1 MKKNLKKLSS
11 LALAFALV
19 FSLSVSAF
27 AADVSADKAKEVA
40 LAKAGVAAEDVL
52 NLRAK
57 LDYDDGLKYYEV
69 DFLVP
74 QADGSYLEYEVEV
87 GAANG
92 KVYDYDVDREGRAK
106 VKAEPKAEAKP
117 RAEAK
122 PKAEVKV
129 DNSKDVGLAEAKKA
143 ALAHFGVSEAEVKFY
158 EARKDYDDGVQ
169 VYEFG
174 FAKGYEVKYSCEVV
188 AANGLVRD
196 AEREAVR
203 GFGDKVE
210 LFFEVLLHALL
221 NRKS

>member
-27 AADVSADKAKEVA
+27 ASDVSADKAKEVA

-52 NLRAK
+52 NLRAEV
-57 LDYDDGLKYYEV
+57 DYDDGLKFYDV
-69 DFLVP
+69 SFLVP

-117 RAEAK
+117 
-122 PKAEVKV
+122 KAEVKV

-143 ALAHFGVSEAEVKFY
+143 ALAHFGVNEAEVKFY

>member
-19 FSLSVSAF
+19 FSLSASAL
-27 AADVSADKAKEVA
+27 AADLSADQAKAVA
-40 LAKAGVAAEDVL
+40 LQKAGVAAEDVL
-52 NLRAK
+52 NLRAQ
-57 LDYDDGLKYYEV
+57 LDYDDGLKFYDV
-69 DFLVP
+69 SFLVP

-92 KVYDYDVDREGRAK
+92 KVYDYDVEREGRAN
-106 VKAEPKAEAKP
+106 VKAEQPKAEAKAAP
-117 RAEAK
+117 AAV
-122 PKAEVKV
+122 KAES
-129 DNSKDVGLAEAKKA
+129 NKDVGLAEAKKA
-143 ALAHFGVSEAEVKFY
+143 ALAHFGVNEADVKFY

-210 LFFEVLLHALL
+210 LFFEVLFFALF
-221 NRKS
+221 NR

>member
-11 LALAFALV
+11 LSLVLALV

-27 AADVSADKAKEVA
+27 AADISADKAKEIA
-40 LAKAGVAAEDVL
+40 LGKAGVAAEDVL

-92 KVYDYDVDREGRAK
+92 KVYDYDVDREGRAN
-106 VKAEPKAEAKP
+106 VKAEQ
-117 RAEAK
+117 

-143 ALAHFGVSEAEVKFY
+143 ALAHFGLSEADVKFV
-158 EARKDYDDGVQ
+158 EARKDYDDGVL
-169 VYEFG
+169 VYEFE
-174 FAKGYEVKYSCEVV
+174 FAKGYEAKYSCAVV
-188 AANGLVRD
+188 AANGFVKD
-196 AEREAVR
+196 AEKDVARN
-203 GFGDKVE
+203 FFDKVE
-210 LFFEVLLHALL
+210 LFFEVLIYELL
-221 NRKS
+221 NR

>member
-11 LALAFALV
+11 LSLVLALV

-27 AADVSADKAKEVA
+27 AADISADKAKEIA
-40 LAKAGVAAEDVL
+40 LGKAGVAAEDVL

-117 RAEAK
+117 
-122 PKAEVKV
+122 KAEVKKQV
-129 DNSKDVGLAEAKKA
+129 VNGGDIGLAEAKKA
-143 ALAHFGVSEAEVKFY
+143 ALAHFGVNEAEVKFY

-188 AANGLVRD
+188 AANGLVKD
-196 AEREAVR
+196 AEREVAR
-203 GFGDKVE
+203 SFFDKVE
-210 LFFEVLLHALL
+210 LFFEVLVYALL
-221 NRKS
+221 NRNS

>member
-19 FSLSVSAF
+19 FSLSASAL
-27 AADVSADKAKEVA
+27 AADLSADQAKAVA
-40 LAKAGVAAEDVL
+40 LQKAGVAAEDVL
-52 NLRAK
+52 NLRAQ
-57 LDYDDGLKYYEV
+57 LDYDDGLKFYDV
-69 DFLVP
+69 SFLVP

-92 KVYDYDVDREGRAK
+92 KVYDYDVEREGRAN
-106 VKAEPKAEAKP
+106 VKAEQPKAEEKAAP
-117 RAEAK
+117 AAV
-122 PKAEVKV
+122 KAES
-129 DNSKDVGLAEAKKA
+129 NKDVGLAEAKKA
-143 ALAHFGVSEAEVKFY
+143 ALAHFGVNEADVKFY

-210 LFFEVLLHALL
+210 LFFEVLFFALL
-221 NRKS
+221 NR

>member
-27 AADVSADKAKEVA
+27 AADISADKAKEIA
-40 LAKAGVAAEDVL
+40 LGKAGVAAEDVL

-92 KVYDYDVDREGRAK
+92 KVYDYDVDREGRAN

-117 RAEAK
+117 
-122 PKAEVKV
+122 KAEVKKQV
-129 DNSKDVGLAEAKKA
+129 VNGGDIGLAEAKKA
-143 ALAHFGVSEAEVKFY
+143 ALAHFGLNEADVKFV
-158 EARKDYDDGVQ
+158 EAKKDYDDGVL
-169 VYEFG
+169 VYDFG

-188 AANGLVRD
+188 AANGLVKD
-196 AEREAVR
+196 AEREVAR
-203 GFGDKVE
+203 GFFDKVE
-210 LFFEVLLHALL
+210 LFFEVLVYALL

>member
-57 LDYDDGLKYYEV
+57 LDYDDGLKFYDV
-69 DFLVP
+69 SFLVP

-92 KVYDYDVDREGRAK
+92 KVYDYDVDREGKAK
-106 VKAEPKAEAKP
+106 VKAEPKAEV
-117 RAEAK
+117 
-122 PKAEVKV
+122 KAAPAAAKV

-143 ALAHFGVSEAEVKFY
+143 ALAHFGVNEAEVKFY

>member
-57 LDYDDGLKYYEV
+57 LDYDDGLKFYDV
-69 DFLVP
+69 SFLVP

-92 KVYDYDVDREGRAK
+92 KVYDYDVEREGRAK

-117 RAEAK
+117 
-122 PKAEVKV
+122 KAKV
-129 DNSKDVGLAEAKKA
+129 DSSKDVGLAEAKKA
-143 ALAHFGVSEAEVKFY
+143 ALAHFGVNEAEVKFY

-210 LFFEVLLHALL
+210 LFFDLLLHALL

>member
-11 LALAFALV
+11 LSLVLALV

-27 AADVSADKAKEVA
+27 AADISADRAKEIA
-40 LAKAGVAAEDVL
+40 LGKAGVAAEDVL

-92 KVYDYDVDREGRAK
+92 KVYDYDVDREGRAN

-117 RAEAK
+117 
-122 PKAEVKV
+122 KAEVKKQV
-129 DNSKDVGLAEAKKA
+129 VNGGDIGLAEAKKA
-143 ALAHFGVSEAEVKFY
+143 ALAHFGLNEADVKFV
-158 EARKDYDDGVQ
+158 EAKKDYDDGVL
-169 VYEFG
+169 VYDLA

-188 AANGLVRD
+188 AANGLVKD
-196 AEREAVR
+196 AEREVAR
-203 GFGDKVE
+203 SFFDKVE
-210 LFFEVLLHALL
+210 LFFEVLVYALL

>member
-19 FSLSVSAF
+19 FSLSASAL
-27 AADVSADKAKEVA
+27 AADLSADQAKAVA
-40 LAKAGVAAEDVL
+40 LQKAGVAAEDVL
-52 NLRAK
+52 NLRAQ
-57 LDYDDGLKYYEV
+57 LDYDDGLKFYDV
-69 DFLVP
+69 SFLVP

-92 KVYDYDVDREGRAK
+92 KVYDYDVEREGRAN
-106 VKAEPKAEAKP
+106 VKAEQPKAEAKAAP
-117 RAEAK
+117 AAV
-122 PKAEVKV
+122 KAESK
-129 DNSKDVGLAEAKKA
+129 KDVGLAEAKKA
-143 ALAHFGVSEAEVKFY
+143 ALAHFGVNEAEVKFY

-210 LFFEVLLHALL
+210 LFFEVLFFALL
-221 NRKS
+221 NR

>member
-19 FSLSVSAF
+19 FSLSASAL
-27 AADVSADKAKEVA
+27 AADLSADQAKAVA
-40 LAKAGVAAEDVL
+40 LQKAGVAAEDVL

-57 LDYDDGLKYYEV
+57 LDYDDGLKFYDV
-69 DFLVP
+69 SFLVP

-92 KVYDYDVDREGRAK
+92 KVYDYDVEREGRAN
-106 VKAEPKAEAKP
+106 VKAEQPKAEEKAAP
-117 RAEAK
+117 AAV
-122 PKAEVKV
+122 KAES
-129 DNSKDVGLAEAKKA
+129 NKDVGLAEAKKA
-143 ALAHFGVSEAEVKFY
+143 ALAHFGVNEADVKFY

-196 AEREAVR
+196 AEKEAVR

-210 LFFEVLLHALL
+210 LFFEVLFFALL
-221 NRKS
+221 NR

>member
-11 LALAFALV
+11 LSLVLALV

-27 AADVSADKAKEVA
+27 AADISADRAKEIA
-40 LAKAGVAAEDVL
+40 LGKAGVAAEDVL

-117 RAEAK
+117 
-122 PKAEVKV
+122 KAEVKKQV
-129 DNSKDVGLAEAKKA
+129 VNGGDIGLAEAKKA
-143 ALAHFGVSEAEVKFY
+143 ALAHFGLNEADVKFV
-158 EARKDYDDGVQ
+158 EAKKDYDDGVL
-169 VYEFG
+169 VYDLG

-188 AANGLVRD
+188 AANGLVKD
-196 AEREAVR
+196 AEKEAVR
-203 GFGDKVE
+203 GFDVIE
-210 LFFEVLLHALL
+210 LFFEILFFSLFK
-221 NRKS
+221 R

>member
-27 AADVSADKAKEVA
+27 ASDVSADKAKEVA

-57 LDYDDGLKYYEV
+57 LDYDDGLKFYDV
-69 DFLVP
+69 SFLVP

-92 KVYDYDVDREGRAK
+92 KVYDYDVEREGRAK
-106 VKAEPKAEAKP
+106 VKAEPK
-117 RAEAK
+117 AEAK

-143 ALAHFGVSEAEVKFY
+143 ALAHFGANEAEVKFY

>member
-11 LALAFALV
+11 LSLVLALV

-27 AADVSADKAKEVA
+27 AADISADRAKEIA
-40 LAKAGVAAEDVL
+40 LGKAGVAAEDVL

-106 VKAEPKAEAKP
+106 VKAEPKAE
-117 RAEAK
+117 
-122 PKAEVKV
+122 VKKQV
-129 DNSKDVGLAEAKKA
+129 VNGGDIGLAEAKKA
-143 ALAHFGVSEAEVKFY
+143 ALAHFGLNEADVKFV
-158 EARKDYDDGVQ
+158 EAKKDYDDGVL
-169 VYEFG
+169 VYDLA

-188 AANGLVRD
+188 AANGLVKD
-196 AEREAVR
+196 AEREVAR
-203 GFGDKVE
+203 GFFDKVE
-210 LFFEVLLHALL
+210 LFFEVLVYALL